1 MLIKPKREFPHLLVA
16 WQGSALSQIWPALL
30 GVLALSSALTWA
42 HRAYDLSWLD
52 LTTTPFTVLGL
63 TLAIFLSFRN
73 SACYDRWWEGRK
85 LWGQLVNES
94 RSYVRLV
101 TTLIDGDDPEVRVMQ
116 RSLVY
121 RAIAFVHAL
130 RLHLRGQARWEELGM
145 FLPAAERQGL
155 VTERNKPLAIV
166 QTMAERHRSA
176 LDRGWL
182 DVYHLPLLEG
192 VSSRLIDIQG
202 ACERIKNTPVP
213 LSYTELTHRVVALYV
228 LALPFG
234 LLQTTHE
241 FTPIVVTLVAYAFLG
256 LDVIGS
262 QLEDPFEED
271 PQDLPLSQ
279 LSRTIE
285 NDLRAR
291 LGETDLRADL
301 TPDRG
306 LLL

>member
-1 MLIKPKREFPHLLVA
+1 MLIKPKREFPTLLVA
-16 WQGSALSQIWPALL
+16 WQGSALSQIWPLL
-30 GVLALSSALTWA
+30 LVVLALSSVLTWA
-42 HRAYDLSWLD
+42 HRHYDLSWLD
-52 LTTTPFTVLGL
+52 LTTTPFQILGL
-63 TLAIFLSFRN
+63 MLAILLVFRN
-73 SACYDRWWEGRK
+73 NACYDRWWEGRK

-94 RSYVRLV
+94 RSYARLV
-101 TTLIDGDDPEVRVMQ
+101 LTLIDGDDPEVRVMQ

-130 RLHLRGQARWEELGM
+130 RLHLREQPRWEELGM

-155 VTERNKPLAIV
+155 VTERNKPMAIV
-166 QTMAERHRSA
+166 HAMAERHRSA
-176 LDRGWL
+176 LDRGWV
-182 DVYHLPLLEG
+182 DVFHLPMLERI
-192 VSSRLIDIQG
+192 SSRFLDIQG

-228 LALPFG
+228 VALPFG

-241 FTPIVVTLVAYAFLG
+241 FTPLVTTMMAYAFLG

-262 QLEDPFEED
+262 QLENPFEED
-271 PQDLPLSQ
+271 PHDLPLSQ
-279 LSRTIE
+279 LSRMIE

-301 TPDRG
+301 APDQG
-306 LLL
+306 VLL